1 MTGMMQAILRTAFP
15 LPAGRAR
22 PFTWPWQDR
31 AGRLSTLRAV
41 VFALLM
47 APAGWVAGEAALG
60 LLGPEPWKAALREIG
75 LWTIRLLLLT
85 LAVTPVG
92 KLLAAPRILA
102 LRRLFGL
109 VTLAYAVLHL
119 VLYAGHENFGL
130 WKVASEIVLRVYLT
144 IGFVALLGLAALGWT
159 STDGWIRALGPR
171 WKRLHWLVFPVAAL
185 GVLHFYMQSKLV
197 VWEAVLA
204 AGFLVWLLAW
214 RALPAGWRGRL
225 PVLLALA
232 PLTALAA
239 AGLEYAWFSLATN
252 LPAERILLANL
263 DVGFG
268 LRPAVWA
275 GVVALAVPAFVLP
288 WRLLQK

>member
-22 PFTWPWQDR
+22 RFTWPWQDR

-92 KLLAAPRILA
+92 KILAAPRILA

-119 VLYAGHENFGL
+119 VLYAGHEISAFGR
-130 WKVASEIVLRVYLT
+130 SPPRSSC
-144 IGFVALLGLAALGWT
+144 G
-159 STDGWIRALGPR
+159 ST
-171 WKRLHWLVFPVAAL
+171 
-185 GVLHFYMQSKLV
+185 
-197 VWEAVLA
+197 
-204 AGFLVWLLAW
+204 
-214 RALPAGWRGRL
+214 
-225 PVLLALA
+225 
-232 PLTALAA
+232 
-239 AGLEYAWFSLATN
+239 
-252 LPAERILLANL
+252 
-263 DVGFG
+263 
-268 LRPAVWA
+268 
-275 GVVALAVPAFVLP
+275 
-288 WRLLQK
+288 